1 MSDVSKFKIIDKVVN
16 VKDNEGRALTNTKF
30 NTLDNRINETNSN
43 LNETNSKVD
52 AIIKKFSNFVNVVTD
67 FGADNTA
74 NTDSTEA
81 LKNAFATRD
90 AFIYFPE
97 GNYIISDSIKINS
110 NTYVYG
116 YRAVIQNSSSNNMF
130 INNSD
135 GTIGGYSANN
145 NITIDGL
152 RFVGLNMVQ
161 TIIAFSHAI
170 NIKILNCEFYSNS
183 PNHDEQN
190 WHLVEINSC
199 KYVDI
204 NKCTFGGTST
214 FKTEMLQL
222 DVATE
227 HDVFPWFGP
236 YDKTPCSNINITNCF
251 FYHPEKYGFE
261 TLETKDAA
269 IGNHNGS
276 DSSPINFVNI
286 MGCAFSNV
294 KTIFKF
300 EYLANSTIS
309 NNFAVNCQSGFA
321 YSSYHII
328 KNVKIVDNTLIGNK
342 DDYTEK
348 ASNSVLGRGISIG
361 NLNGQLNENIIVSGN
376 TVQNF
381 VSHGI
386 AINGVICEICNN
398 IIRSCGATGLY
409 CGYDSYKC
417 SYHDNIAQNNG
428 ALDNLAVDILVSQTK
443 NENVTLSG
451 GNAIYD
457 NRCDTM
463 KAVIGTTNL
472 LPTVIR
478 NNNYV
483 NFTNPTLKTDDI
495 KIYGNSDYRTN
506 SNNTNSSGTIS
517 ASQTA
522 LSTWNTVYS
531 FTATHTSYL
540 LASINFIFPNTFNSG
555 YVSRIA
561 KNGEGFVNEIT
572 CPGKEMPMG
581 ASSLTGIVLAQKGDV
596 ISGDLYFKYGEG
608 ITGKYISTIIEL
620 PVAP

>member
-16 VKDNEGRALTNTKF
+16 VKDNEGRELISSNF
-30 NTLDNRINETNSN
+30 NTLDNRINETNS
-43 LNETNSKVD
+43 KVN

-90 AFIYFPE
+90 AFIYFPA
-97 GNYIISDSIKINS
+97 GNYLISDSIKINS
-110 NTYVYG
+110 STYVYG
-116 YRAVIQNSSSNNMF
+116 YRAIIQNASSNNMF

-135 GTIGGYSANN
+135 GTVGGYSANS
-145 NITIDGL
+145 NITLDGL
-152 RFVGLNMVQ
+152 RFVGLNMIQ
-161 TIIAFSHAI
+161 TIVAFSHCI

-183 PNHDEQN
+183 STHDEQN

-204 NKCTFGGTST
+204 DKCVFGGSSK

-222 DVATE
+222 DVATAYE
-227 HDVFPWFGP
+227 VFPWFGP
-236 YDKTPCSNINITNCF
+236 YDNTPCSNINITNCF

-276 DSSPINFVNI
+276 DAAPISFINI
-286 MGCAFSNV
+286 IGCHFNNV

-300 EYLANSTIS
+300 DYLANSIIS

-328 KNVKIVDNTLIGNK
+328 KNVKIIDNNLIGNK

-376 TVQNF
+376 IVQNF

-386 AINGVICEICNN
+386 AVNGIICEICNN
-398 IIRSCGATGLY
+398 IIRSCGATGVY

-428 ALDNLAVDILVSQTK
+428 LLDTLAVDILVSQTK
-443 NENVTLSG
+443 NEKINLSG

-463 KAVIGTTNL
+463 KAVIGTVGL
-472 LPTVIR
+472 LPSVIR

-483 NFTNPTLKTDDI
+483 SFTNPNVKTDDI

-506 SNNTNSSGTIS
+506 SNNSKKSGNIS
-517 ASQTA
+517 AAQTA
-522 LSTWNTVYS
+522 LATWSTVCS

-540 LASINFIFPNTFNSG
+540 LVTINFIFPNSFNSG

-561 KNGEGFVNEIT
+561 NNGEGFANEIT
-572 CPGKEMPMG
+572 LASKEMPMG
-581 ASSLTGIVLAQKGDV
+581 ASTLTGVVLAHKGDV
-596 ISGDLYFKYGEG
+596 ISGDLYFKYGDG
-608 ITGKYISTIIEL
+608 ITGKYTMDIIEL
-620 PVAP
+620 AVAP

>member
-116 YRAVIQNSSSNNMF
+116 YRAVIQNASSNNMF

-152 RFVGLNMVQ
+152 RFIGLNMVQ

-183 PNHDEQN
+183 SNHDEQN

-321 YSSYHII
+321 YSSSHII

-428 ALDNLAVDILVSQTK
+428 ALDTLAVDILVSQIK

-463 KAVIGTTNL
+463 KAVIGTANL
-472 LPTVIR
+472 LPSVIR

-483 NFTNPTLKTDDI
+483 SFTNPTLKTDDI

-506 SNNTNSSGTIS
+506 SNNTESSGTIS
-517 ASQTA
+517 ATQTT

-540 LASINFIFPNTFNSG
+540 LVSINFIFPNTFNSG

-581 ASSLTGIVLAQKGDV
+581 ASSLTGVVLAHKGDV
-596 ISGDLYFKYGEG
+596 ISGDLYFKYGAG
-608 ITGKYISTIIEL
+608 ITGKYISSIIEL

>member
-1 MSDVSKFKIIDKVVN
+1 MSDVSKFKIIDKAVN
-16 VKDNEGRALTNTKF
+16 VKDNEGRELISSNF
-30 NTLDNRINETNSN
+30 NTLNNRINETNGR
-43 LNETNSKVD
+43 VD
-52 AIIKKFSNFVNVVTD
+52 TIIRKFRNFINVVTD

-74 NTDSTEA
+74 NTDSTKA

-90 AFIYFPE
+90 AFIYFPA
-97 GNYIISDSIKINS
+97 GNYLISDSIKINS

-116 YRAVIQNSSSNNMF
+116 YRAIIQNASSNNMF

-135 GTIGGYSANN
+135 GTAGGYSANS
-145 NITIDGL
+145 NITLDGL

-161 TIIAFSHAI
+161 TIVAFSHAI

-183 PNHDEQN
+183 VNHDEQN

-204 NKCTFGGTST
+204 DKCIFGGTSK

-222 DVATE
+222 DVATSYE
-227 HDVFPWFGP
+227 VFPWFGP
-236 YDKTPCSNINITNCF
+236 YDNTPCSNVNITNCF

-276 DSSPINFVNI
+276 DTAPISFINI
-286 MGCAFSNV
+286 MGCHFDNV

-300 EYLANSTIS
+300 DYLSNSTIS

-328 KNVKIVDNTLIGNK
+328 KNVKIVDNTLIGNR
-342 DDYTEK
+342 DDYAEK

-361 NLNGQLNENIIVSGN
+361 NLNGQLIENITVAGNIVR
-376 TVQNF
+376 NF

-386 AINGVICEICNN
+386 AVNGIICEICNN
-398 IIRSCGATGLY
+398 IIRSCGATGVY

-417 SYHDNIAQNNG
+417 SYHDNIAQSNG
-428 ALDNLAVDILVSQTK
+428 LLDTLAVDILVSQTK
-443 NENVTLSG
+443 NEKVNLSG

-463 KAVIGTTNL
+463 KAVIGTAGL
-472 LPTVIR
+472 LPSVIR

-483 NFTNPTLKTDDI
+483 SFTNPNAKTDDI

-506 SNNTNSSGTIS
+506 SNNNKISGSIKE
-517 ASQTA
+517 AQTA
-522 LSTWNTVYS
+522 LSTWNTVCS
-531 FTATHTSYL
+531 FIATHTSYL
-540 LASINFIFPNTFNSG
+540 LVTINFVFPNSFNSG

-561 KNGEGFVNEIT
+561 NNGEGFANEIT
-572 CPGKEMPMG
+572 LASKEMPMG
-581 ASSLTGIVLAQKGDV
+581 ANTLTGVILAHKGDV
-596 ISGDLYFKYGEG
+596 ISGDLYFKYGAG
-608 ITGKYISTIIEL
+608 ITGKYTMDIVEL
-620 PVAP
+620 SVAP

>member
-16 VKDNEGRALTNTKF
+16 VKDNEGRALASSNF
-30 NTLDNRINETNSN
+30 IALDNRINETNGR
-43 LNETNSKVD
+43 VD
-52 AIIKKFSNFVNVVTD
+52 TIIKKFRNFINVVTD

-90 AFIYFPE
+90 AFIYFPA
-97 GNYIISDSIKINS
+97 GNYLISDSIKINS

-116 YRAVIQNSSSNNMF
+116 YGAVIQNVSSNNMF

-135 GTIGGYSANN
+135 GTFGGYSANN
-145 NITIDGL
+145 NITLDGL
-152 RFVGLNMVQ
+152 KFIGFNMGQ
-161 TIIAFSHAI
+161 TIVAFSHAI
-170 NIKILNCEFYSNS
+170 NINILNCEFYSNS
-183 PNHDEQN
+183 ENHNEQN

-199 KYVDI
+199 KYVNID
-204 NKCTFGGTST
+204 KCIFGGTSK

-222 DVATE
+222 DVATSYE
-227 HDVFPWFGP
+227 VFPWFGP
-236 YDKTPCSNINITNCF
+236 YDNTPCSNVNITNCF

-276 DSSPINFVNI
+276 DTAPINFINI
-286 MGCAFSNV
+286 MGCHFNNV

-300 EYLANSTIS
+300 DYLSNSNIS

-328 KNVKIVDNTLIGNK
+328 KNVRIVDNTLIGNK

-361 NLNGQLNENIIVSGN
+361 NLNGQLIENIIVAGN

-386 AINGVICEICNN
+386 AINGIMCEICNN
-398 IIRSCGATGLY
+398 IIRSCGATGVY

-428 ALDNLAVDILVSQTK
+428 LLDTLAVDILVSQTK
-443 NENVTLSG
+443 NEKVNLSG

-463 KAVIGTTNL
+463 KAVIGTVDL
-472 LPTVIR
+472 LPSVIR

-483 NFTNPTLKTDDI
+483 SFTNPATKTDDI
-495 KIYGNSDYRTN
+495 KIYGNSNYRQN
-506 SNNTNSSGTIS
+506 SNNSKLSGNIS
-517 ASQTA
+517 AAQTA
-522 LSTWNTVYS
+522 LSKWSTVCS

-540 LASINFIFPNTFNSG
+540 LVTINFIFPNSFNSG

-561 KNGEGFVNEIT
+561 NNGDGFANEIT
-572 CPGKEMPMG
+572 LASKEMPMG
-581 ASSLTGIVLAQKGDV
+581 ASALTGVTLAHKGDV
-596 ISGDLYFKYGEG
+596 ISGDLYFKYGDG
-608 ITGKYISTIIEL
+608 ITGKYTMNIIEL
-620 PVAP
+620 SVAP

>member
-1 MSDVSKFKIIDKVVN
+1 MSDVSKFKIIDEIVN
-16 VKDNEGRALTNTKF
+16 VKDNEGRLLISSNF
-30 NTLDNRINETNSN
+30 NTLNNRINA
-43 LNETNSKVD
+43 TNSKINETD
-52 AIIKKFSNFVNVVTD
+52 GKIDKIIKKFANFVNVVTD

-74 NTDSTEA
+74 QTDSTEA
-81 LKNAFATRD
+81 LKQAFNVAD
-90 AFIYFPE
+90 AFIYFPA
-97 GNYIISDSIKINS
+97 GNYLVSDSIKIKS

-116 YRAVIQNSSSNNMF
+116 YRAIIQNKASNNTF

-135 GTIGGYSANN
+135 GKIGGYSANS
-145 NITIDGL
+145 NITLDGL
-152 RFVGLNMVQ
+152 SFVCLNMTQ
-161 TIIAFSHAI
+161 TIVAFSHSI

-183 PNHDEQN
+183 SNHDEQN

-204 NKCTFGGTST
+204 DKCIFSGSSK

-222 DVATE
+222 DVATA

-236 YDKTPCSNINITNCF
+236 YDNTPCSNINITNCF

-276 DSSPINFVNI
+276 DAAPILFINI
-286 MGCAFSNV
+286 MGCSFNNV

-300 EYLANSTIS
+300 DYLANSIIS

-328 KNVKIVDNTLIGNK
+328 KNVKIIDNNLIGNK

-376 TVQNF
+376 IVQNF

-386 AINGVICEICNN
+386 AINGVMCEICNN
-398 IIRSCGATGLY
+398 IIRSCGATGAY
-409 CGYDSYKC
+409 FGYDSYKC

-428 ALDNLAVDILVSQTK
+428 LLDNLAVDILVSQTK
-443 NENVTLSG
+443 NEKVTLSG

-463 KAVIGTTNL
+463 KAVVGTINL
-472 LPTVIR
+472 LPSVIR

-483 NFTNPTLKTDDI
+483 SFTNPTLKTNDL

-506 SNNTNSSGTIS
+506 SNNTKTSGEISS
-517 ASQTA
+517 AQTA
-522 LSTWNTVYS
+522 ISKWNQVYS

-540 LASINFIFPNTFNSG
+540 LVSINFIFPNSFNSG

-561 KNGEGFVNEIT
+561 VNGEGFANEIT
-572 CPGKEMPMG
+572 CAAQEMPMG
-581 ASSLTGIVLAQKGDV
+581 ANTLTGVVLAHKGDT
-596 ISGDLYFKYGEG
+596 ISGDLYFKYGGG
-608 ITGKYISTIIEL
+608 ITGKYSVDIIEL